1 MVGFAFIVGGLTRL
15 SIFVELGQVVHLL
28 VAVDLFFCLLTF
40 MLKLVFIPVELQ
52 KYILLML
59 LLYLVL
65 FLHLHFLLHFQ
76 LCILM
81 LPSSGSSDSVTPIF
95 QHLMHLS
102 SFSLFLFSSSS
113 EDVGPELCIFGV
125 KHGNSIK

>member
-1 MVGFAFIVGGLTRL
+1 MGFAFIVNGLARL
-15 SIFVELGQVVHLL
+15 SIFVELDQVVHLL
-28 VAVDLFFCLLTF
+28 VVVDLFFFLFTF
-40 MLKLVFIPVELQ
+40 LLKLVFIPVELQ

-59 LLYLVL
+59 PLYLVL
-65 FLHLHFLLHFQ
+65 YLHLHFFLHFQ

-81 LPSSGSSDSVTPIF
+81 FPSSGSSDSVTPIF